1 MDQQVSVPGPSG
13 EYDPLAGLN
22 DGFLGT
28 GYSSTVEASFIAM
41 ALILAYVGYA
51 AAKYFLSESELG
63 RSVAEAVGLRE
74 I

>member
-41 ALILAYVGYA
+41 ALIHDTTPLGYA
-51 AAKYFLSESELG
+51 TEDRFCGKLWCDFGEAASRK
-63 RSVAEAVGLRE
+63 
-74 I
+74 